1 MKNAL
6 GTLSQLQA
14 THLQNY
20 VYIRALTDCYVCNEL
35 GGERIF
41 RVYSNYDVES
51 LYPISSENLEVE
63 IDGKYSDF
71 LVG

>member
-1 MKNAL
+1 MSYSLPSCWTSFSPEQIRRMKNAL

-35 GGERIF
+35 GG
-41 RVYSNYDVES
+41 
-51 LYPISSENLEVE
+51 
-63 IDGKYSDF
+63 GKNF
-71 LVG
+71 